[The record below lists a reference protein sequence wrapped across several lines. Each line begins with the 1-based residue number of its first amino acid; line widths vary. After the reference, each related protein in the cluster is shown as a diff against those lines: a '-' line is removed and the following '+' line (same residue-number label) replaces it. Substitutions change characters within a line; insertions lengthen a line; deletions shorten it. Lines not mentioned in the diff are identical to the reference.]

1 MVALWSESKMV
12 EGLAPHPQLKARPG
26 PVVLCILDG
35 VGIGAGERDDAV
47 SRANTPTLDS
57 LRASCPWTS
66 LRAHGVAVG
75 LPSDKDM
82 GNSEVGHNA
91 MGAGRVFDQGAKLVD
106 QAIAAGTIFA
116 SEVWRNLTQTRTLH
130 FLGLVSDGNVHSHVE
145 HLRAL
150 IQRAAT
156 EGVSRCRIHVLT
168 DGRDV
173 SARSALTW
181 VEPLEAELAAL
192 STEGRDYRIASGGG
206 RMHITMD
213 RYQADWAMVER
224 GWRCHVHGEG
234 RQFSSASAAI
244 KAAYTE
250 DRDIND
256 QFMNAFVVAD
266 EGGPVGPIRSGDGVC
281 FFNFRGDRAIEISQ
295 AFEDEDF
302 THFER
307 TNRPHITYAGMMQY
321 DGDLLVPKRYLVA
334 PPGIDRTMGEYLAAS
349 GLHTFACSET
359 QKYGHVTFF
368 YNGNRS
374 GKFDETLETYLEVP
388 SDNLPFDQRP
398 QMKAAE
404 ITDAVIDAIHSGR
417 YDHVRLN
424 LANGDMVGHTG
435 NLEATILAI
444 ETIDRQVKRL
454 VEAVHK
460 ADGLLFVT
468 ADHGNADEMF
478 LRNKGVVLTDAEGD
492 PLPRTSHTL
501 NPVPFIIVDPRGE
514 LGVSGLEDAGL
525 ASIAATVIEAC
536 GHQAPADY
544 EPSLIAPLRKS

>member
-1 MVALWSESKMV
+1 MVD
-12 EGLAPHPQLKARPG
+12 GLVPHPLLKARPG

-35 VGIGAGERDDAV
+35 VGIGAGARDDAV
-47 SRANTPTLDS
+47 SRANTPALDQ
-57 LRASCPWTS
+57 LRARHPWLS
-66 LRAHGVAVG
+66 LRAHGVSVG
-75 LPSDKDM
+75 LPSDNDM

-91 MGAGRVFDQGAKLVD
+91 MGAGRVFDQGAKLVE
-106 QAIAAGTIFA
+106 QAIANEKIFA
-116 SEVWRNLTQTRTLH
+116 TPVWRKLLAGETLH
-130 FLGLVSDGNVHSHVE
+130 LLGLVSDGNVHSHID

-150 IQRAAT
+150 INRAAA
-156 EGVSRCRIHVLT
+156 EGAQRLRVHVLT

-181 VEPLEAELAAL
+181 VGPLETELAAL
-192 STEGRDYRIASGGG
+192 STDGRDYRIASGGG

-234 RQFSSASAAI
+234 PQFQSASEAI
-244 KAAYTE
+244 QAAY
-250 DRDIND
+250 DGAGDLDD
-256 QFMNAFVVAD
+256 QSIPSFVIA
-266 EGGPVGPIRSGDGVC
+266 EHGEAVGRIRSGDSVC

-295 AFEDEDF
+295 AFEDDTFE
-302 THFER
+302 HFDR
-307 TNRPHITYAGMMQY
+307 AGRPEVYYAGIMQY
-321 DGDLLVPKRYLVA
+321 DGDLFVPKNYLVS
-334 PPGIDRTMGEYLAAS
+334 PPAIDRTMGEYLAAT
-349 GLHTFACSET
+349 GLRTFACSET

-374 GKFDETLETYLEVP
+374 GKFDEGLETYVEIP
-388 SDNLPFDQRP
+388 SDNISFDQRP
-398 QMKAAE
+398 EMKAAE
-404 ITDAVIDAIHSGR
+404 ITDAVLAAIESGD
-417 YDHVRLN
+417 YDHIRLN

-435 NLEATILAI
+435 NLKATIIAM
-444 ETIDRQVKRL
+444 ETVDHQVQRL
-454 VEAVHK
+454 VEAIHK

-478 LRNKGVVLTDAEGD
+478 LRKKGTVLTNAAGA

-514 LGVSGLEDAGL
+514 LGVASTKEAGL

-536 GHQAPADY
+536 GYQAPADY
-544 EPSLIAPLRKS
+544 EPSLIALTKERI